1 MPRAIKSRRIADPPS
16 PFSQVVQY
24 SCTVQCKQR
33 QRGRRR
39 TRLEGGVK
47 LSRPPPL
54 LEEEGGGGKVS
65 HGRRK
70 RRTTTFSVLLQ
81 SLLPSVSRI
90 KPGPDTDFLPFFL
103 YHSLLSWSD
112 APPLHFLLEGRR
124 SSSRLEPLF
133 CLFPDHIKTLKA
145 LAAPPPPAS

>member
-1 MPRAIKSRRIADPPS
+1 MPRAIKSRRIVDPPS

-39 TRLEGGVK
+39 RRRTTRLEGGVK

-54 LEEEGGGGKVS
+54 LEEEGGEGKVS
-65 HGRRK
+65 HGRRR
-70 RRTTTFSVLLQ
+70 RRTTTFFLLLQ
-81 SLLPSVSRI
+81 SLLLSVSRI
-90 KPGPDTDFLPFFL
+90 KPGPDTDFLPSFL

-112 APPLHFLLEGRR
+112 APPLHFLFGEQKVELEIGA
-124 SSSRLEPLF
+124 PFLF
-133 CLFPDHIKTLKA
+133 VP
-145 LAAPPPPAS
+145 